1 MIFHR
6 TVKIHFDLCHE
17 FLTGLEVGTELEQS
31 WNRPGGEQIPSFKF
45 PLQFTSMYF
54 LSSISTF
61 FLFSFFFFQ
70 TSNPVYQFLSGV
82 RVTPKTQFLD
92 PTNETEAK
100 LLHQI
105 YHYMHFAYG
114 VYGWPMYL
122 RNNCTCCNTAIC
134 KLCAS
139 LK

>member
-1 MIFHR
+1 MKISQYSVAFSKYMNFNRAR
-6 TVKIHFDLCHE
+6 TDQEQTGNKYEIERISSFRFFPTIHVHVFFILN
-17 FLTGLEVGTELEQS
+17 LY
-31 WNRPGGEQIPSFKF
+31 I
-45 PLQFTSMYF
+45 
-54 LSSISTF
+54 F

>member
-1 MIFHR
+1 LKQGWYR
-6 TVKIHFDLCHE
+6 AGTE
-17 FLTGLEVGTELEQS
+17 LEQGWNKVGTELEQ
-31 WNRPGGEQIPSFKF
+31 KTF
-45 PLQFTSMYF
+45 PPLDSRSCIFILNLYIFYF
-54 LSSISTF
+54 Y
-61 FLFSFFFFQ
+61 FFFFQ